1 MLSGDVA
8 GERHQPSRPSVPTSA
23 AAARDRVERLLEDH
37 FRGAPRHRPPAVVL
51 TDALLVTSEL
61 VTNAIRHGGGV
72 TGFAA
77 RVSGEGLVLTVRDRN
92 PAPPVVRL
100 RPEGQPFPVGGYG
113 WPLVQRLASRIHIT
127 PLRGGKTIRVLV
139 PLTPRSPASRN
150 SG

>member
-8 GERHQPSRPSVPTSA
+8 GERHRPSRPSVPTSA

-37 FRGAPRHRPPAVVL
+37 FRDAPQPRPPAVVL

-77 RVSGEGLVLTVRDRN
+77 RVTDEGLELTVRDRD
-92 PAPPVVRL
+92 PAAPVARP
-100 RPEGQPFPVGGYG
+100 RPEGQTFPVGGYG
-113 WPLVQRLASRIHIT
+113 WPLVQRLATRIDIV
-127 PLRGGKTIRVLV
+127 PLREGKSIRVLL
-139 PLTPRSPASRN
+139 PLDPHSPA
-150 SG
+150 